1 MKSTFLKVMGILC
14 IVFGGIGIVVSLAE
28 FATYNAL
35 AAQVGVNLSA
45 AAVIDVVTAVVTI
58 VAGIVGVVNCTK
70 PQNAI
75 VCRIMGILMI
85 LAKIAGFVVVFSML
99 PKLNEML
106 TSLGGQEMSFAQ
118 LVNPLSIVFALVVP
132 VLYLISTFKYK

>member
-35 AAQVGVNLSA
+35 AAQVGVNLST

-58 VAGIVGVVNCTK
+58 VAGIIGVVNCTK

-106 TSLGGQEMSFAQ
+106 TSLGAQEMSFGQ